1 MKTMTTDTP
10 NLLSPSRYSTIET
23 VFSNGVAQIWLNR
36 PELRNAM
43 NDVLIA
49 ELHDAIGA
57 AIDDPE
63 VRVILLAGHGKAFC
77 AGGDLGW
84 MRKAREMSADEA
96 RQDSVKL
103 AQVLRQLYESPKP
116 VVARVQGAAFAGG
129 MGLVA
134 AADIAIA
141 STDAKFCLSEV
152 KLGLI
157 PAMISPYVI
166 KAMGE
171 PNARRYMLTA
181 EVLGAAEAYRIGFVH
196 DIAPP
201 EEFDAMVN
209 QILGHLVQASPNA
222 LNETKRL
229 IRDVVT
235 MPIGD
240 QVMNETA
247 ARIARVRASDD
258 AQEGIAAFFEKRK
271 PAWVPKL
278 EPSGESSDV

>member
-1 MKTMTTDTP
+1 MSPQTP
-10 NLLSPSRYSTIET
+10 NLLSPAHYTTIET
-23 VFSNGVAQIWLNR
+23 VYANGIAQVWLNR
-36 PELRNAM
+36 PDLRNAM
-43 NDVLIA
+43 NDVMFV
-49 ELHDAIGA
+49 ELYDAIGA
-57 AIDDPE
+57 AIADDT
-63 VRVILLAGHGKAFC
+63 VRVILLAGRGKAFC
-77 AGGDLGW
+77 AGGDLTW
-84 MRKAREMSADEA
+84 MKTARSMTAEEA
-96 RQDSVKL
+96 RKDSVKL
-103 AQVLRQLYESPKP
+103 AMVLRQIYESPKP
-116 VVARVQGAAFAGG
+116 VVARVQGSAFAGG
-129 MGLVA
+129 MGLVSA
-134 AADIAIA
+134 CDIAIA

-181 EVLGAAEAYRIGFVH
+181 EILDAAEAYRIGFVH
-196 DIAPP
+196 DIAQP
-201 EEFDAMVN
+201 EDFDAKVN
-209 QILGHLVQASPNA
+209 AILGHLIQGSPNA

-247 ARIARVRASDD
+247 ARIAQVRATDD

-271 PAWVPKL
+271 PSWVPRI
-278 EPSGESSDV
+278 ES